1 MMSTMPNFGLPRDL
15 GDGLLLRWG
24 TPEDVEDVAAFN
36 VRVHGDNP
44 DEPEMWLD
52 YWTRDLMHGRHPTT
66 GPRDFTVVLD
76 TRAENQV
83 VSSLVLIGQ
92 TWAYD
97 GIPFGCGRP
106 ELIGTD
112 PAYRRRGLVRAQM
125 EAVHAKSA
133 ARGDWAQAITGIPWY
148 YRRFGYEM
156 AMNLHGGR
164 EFFWARPGN
173 AQTVEPEPY
182 RLRPATEADLPDLA
196 GLYAVYCADHLVSCL
211 RTPATWRFELLEAQR
226 ESVNTRHLHLITTPE
241 DETVGYVEFRQWGA
255 GFVVREL
262 AVQPGHSL
270 RAACLFLTR
279 ALRRAAEQLNPARN
293 EPITNVSFAL
303 GAASPVYTALGRQLE
318 KQRRPY
324 AWYLRVPALP
334 GFLRHIAPAL
344 ERRLAQSV
352 AAGHSGTLRLNLYTQ
367 QITLVFA
374 AGRLQE
380 VGTFTP
386 RQLEEGDALFP
397 DLSFLQLLFGY
408 RSFAELDEMF
418 PDCYAEN
425 AETAVLLEALFPK
438 RPSNLIPLA

>member
-1 MMSTMPNFGLPRDL
+1 MMETMPNFGLPRDL
-15 GDGLLLRWG
+15 GEELLLRWG
-24 TPEDVEDVAAFN
+24 TPEDVEEIAAFN
-36 VRVHGDNP
+36 VRIHSDNP
-44 DEPEMWLD
+44 DEPDAWLG

-66 GPRDFTVVLD
+66 GPQDFTVVAD
-76 TRAENQV
+76 TRAGRRI

-92 TWAYD
+92 TWTYD

-125 EAVHAKSA
+125 EAVHAKSTT
-133 ARGDWAQAITGIPWY
+133 RGDWVQAITGIPWY

-173 AQTVEPEPY
+173 VQTVDPEPY
-182 RLRPATEADLPDLA
+182 RLRPATEADLPALA
-196 GLYAVYCADHLVSCL
+196 ALYAVYCADHLVACL
-211 RTPATWRFELLEAQR
+211 RTPAVWRFELLEAHR
-226 ESVNTRHLHLITTPE
+226 EAVNTRWLHLITTAE
-241 DETVGYVEFRQWGA
+241 DEVVGYVEYRQWGA

-270 RAACLFLTR
+270 RAVCLFLTR
-279 ALRRAAEQLNPARN
+279 ALHREAAQLNPGRE
-293 EPITNVSFAL
+293 EPLSNVSFAL
-303 GAASPVYTALGRQLE
+303 GADSPVYAALGRQLE

-324 AWYLRVPALP
+324 AWYLRTPDLP
-334 GFLRHIAPAL
+334 GFLRHVAPAL

-352 AAGHSGTLRLNLYTQ
+352 AAGYSGTLRLNLYTQ

-374 AGRLQE
+374 EGRLQE

-386 RQLEEGDALFP
+386 RLLHEGDALFP

-408 RSFAELDEMF
+408 RSFAELDETF
-418 PDCYAEN
+418 ADCYAQN
-425 AETAVLLEALFPK
+425 AETAVLLEILFPK